1 MRIHN
6 AGIYDALIK
15 KDYIDNNLKFN
26 DICRISS
33 DLLKKFQ
40 KKFGKIFYKS

>member
-15 KDYIDNNLKFN
+15 KDYMDYNLKYN

-33 DLLKKFQ
+33 DLFKKVSEAIWE
-40 KKFGKIFYKS
+40 KVL